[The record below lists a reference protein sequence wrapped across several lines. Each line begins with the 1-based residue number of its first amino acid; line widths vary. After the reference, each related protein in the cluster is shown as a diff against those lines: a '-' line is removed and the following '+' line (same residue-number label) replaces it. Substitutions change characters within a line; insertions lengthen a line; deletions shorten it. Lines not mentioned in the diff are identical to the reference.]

1 MTSIREEVVKYIEK
15 KYKASP
21 ENLWRSYPDY
31 AVFRH
36 DDNRKWFAII
46 MDVDADKLGLPGNE
60 RIDIIDVKIDDLMLR
75 DILLQQEGYL
85 SGYHMNKQKWITIML
100 DGSVDLQQVC
110 RMIDAS
116 FLDTASKKKKD
127 KFRQPKEWIVPANL
141 RKFF

>member
-60 RIDIIDVKIDDLMLR
+60 RIDIIGQGVQPVVQRADVHQPAQLAA
-75 DILLQQEGYL
+75 
-85 SGYHMNKQKWITIML
+85 
-100 DGSVDLQQVC
+100 VDCDVTFAWC
-110 RMIDAS
+110 
-116 FLDTASKKKKD
+116 
-127 KFRQPKEWIVPANL
+127 
-141 RKFF
+141 